1 MSTVVVICKETTD
14 EYKSYKSEHVHESN
28 DDDIY
33 YDWNII
39 DKHLYI
45 RRWAS
50 HGLDKTI
57 CAYAPRAWLKVEKH
71 D

>member
-1 MSTVVVICKETTD
+1 MSTVIVICKDDSD
-14 EYKSYKSEHVHESN
+14 EYTSYKSDPERNS
-28 DDDIY
+28 DDVY

-39 DKHLYI
+39 KKHLYI
-45 RRWAS
+45 RRWNA

-57 CAYAPRAWLKVEKH
+57 CAYAPRAWLKVENH